1 MAIDG
6 AAARRSQLGGYG
18 GNVLH
23 GPTEQLLVDSY
34 GRTARDLRI
43 SVTDRCD
50 LRCTYCMPEE
60 GLEWLDSAK
69 LLTFDEI
76 VRLTAV
82 LVDLGITSVRLT
94 GGEPLMRPHLS
105 ELVSSLSSLGLDDL
119 SMTTNGTTL
128 ARHAAALAK
137 AGLKRV
143 NVSLDSL
150 VAARVLDISRRDV
163 LDKVLAGID
172 AANAAGL
179 SPVKVNCVLIRGKND
194 DEILD
199 FAEFARRTG
208 AEVRFIEDMPLG
220 ADQQWS
226 SAVVVPGSE
235 VVDLISTVHRLTA
248 EQRGSEPAS
257 TYTFADGAPGRIGV
271 IASVTEPFCASCDR
285 LRLTADG
292 FLRTCLFAH
301 VETDLL
307 TPMRAGATDAEL
319 VALIRSAVSAKGPG
333 HAIGLSEFEQP
344 VRFMSRIGG

>member
-1 MAIDG
+1 M
-6 AAARRSQLGGYG
+6 
-18 GNVLH
+18 LH
-23 GPTEQLLVDSY
+23 DQREQTLVDSY

-50 LRCTYCMPEE
+50 LRCTYCMPEG
-60 GLEWLDSAK
+60 GLEWLDSAS
-69 LLTFDEI
+69 LLTFPEI
-76 VRLTAV
+76 IRIASV

-94 GGEPLMRPHLS
+94 GGEPLMRPGLAGLVAQLS
-105 ELVSSLSSLGLDDL
+105 ALGLHDL

-128 ARHAAALAK
+128 ARHAQKLAD

-150 VAARVLDISRRDV
+150 VAERVLAISRRDV

-172 AANAAGL
+172 AARAAGL
-179 SPVKVNCVLIRGKND
+179 TPVKVNCVLVRGTND

-199 FAEFARRTG
+199 FVAFARDTG

-220 ADQQWS
+220 ADQTWS
-226 SAVVVPGSE
+226 SAVVMPGSE
-235 VVDLISTVHRLTA
+235 IVDLINSVYPLR
-248 EQRGSEPAS
+248 EQRRGSEPAS
-257 TYTFADGAPGRIGV
+257 TYEFADGVPGRIGV
-271 IASVTEPFCASCDR
+271 IASVTEPFCSTCDR
-285 LRLTADG
+285 LRLTSDG

-301 VETDLL
+301 EETDLREL
-307 TPMRAGATDAEL
+307 LRGGASDEELAET
-319 VALIRSAVSAKGPG
+319 IKSAVRAKGPG